1 MNFIKKTKTLRP
13 DNPLLHECVAMLQIA
28 KRTCVSVHSLL
39 CSLDTRGERGE
50 EKRAARPVRPEDKED
65 MSGTG
70 FIEFGELLKYKSG
83 PNIAVNIIKSPQRGV
98 ARVPGP
104 L

>member
-1 MNFIKKTKTLRP
+1 M
-13 DNPLLHECVAMLQIA
+13 
-28 KRTCVSVHSLL
+28 
-39 CSLDTRGERGE
+39 RGGG

>member
-1 MNFIKKTKTLRP
+1 MFLR
-13 DNPLLHECVAMLQIA
+13 IA
-28 KRTCVSVHSLL
+28 KMDEKKKQCVVILGVVW
-39 CSLDTRGERGE
+39 TPGVRGGE
-50 EKRAARPVRPEDKED
+50 GSTAPRPVNPADKED
-65 MSGTG
+65 LSGTG

-104 L
+104 H

>member
-1 MNFIKKTKTLRP
+1 MDCEKK
-13 DNPLLHECVAMLQIA
+13 NCVLLVW
-28 KRTCVSVHSLL
+28 TPGV
-39 CSLDTRGERGE
+39 RGEGG
-50 EKRAARPVRPEDKED
+50 KRAAAGQSRGHKED
-65 MSGTG
+65 LSGTG